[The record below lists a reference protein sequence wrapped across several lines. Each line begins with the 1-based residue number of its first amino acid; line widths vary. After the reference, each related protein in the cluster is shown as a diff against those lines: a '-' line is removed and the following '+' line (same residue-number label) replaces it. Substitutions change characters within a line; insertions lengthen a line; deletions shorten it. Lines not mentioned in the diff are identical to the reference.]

1 MEDQSIG
8 GERPLFHL
16 QNAEV
21 RRVIF
26 PDGES
31 LLKEGRDLKLDQV
44 LFKYK
49 YPLWNDENVTVT
61 DSLFEEMGRSG
72 IWYTNNITIKDTTLQ
87 APKLFRRSKG
97 IKLTNVHFAHVEE
110 TMWTCEDIELTN
122 VQVNGDY
129 FGMNSKHIVAD
140 HLDLV
145 GNYAFDGAEDVL
157 VTNSRLMSKD
167 CFWNTKRVT
176 VKDSILS
183 GEYLA
188 WHSENLTLIN
198 CVIES
203 DQGLNYV
210 DHLTVKNCRIN
221 DSPLLFEYG
230 TNLDVQVIGNL
241 TSVKNPISGTIQA
254 PAIGTIIIDPTK
266 VSTDNLVIKTDNNRD
281 QRILTV
287 DPNPNEQEG
296 EQEDD

>member
-1 MEDQSIG
+1 MTLPQQNTALARPTSFYYLMCQLDRVQYR
-8 GERPLFHL
+8 ERPLFHL

-97 IKLTNVHFAHVEE
+97 IKLTNVHFDHVEETMWTCEDIELTNVHFAHVEE

-183 GEYLA
+183 GEYLG
-188 WHSENLTLIN
+188 
-198 CVIES
+198 
-203 DQGLNYV
+203 Q
-210 DHLTVKNCRIN
+210 
-221 DSPLLFEYG
+221 
-230 TNLDVQVIGNL
+230 VQNVGVN
-241 TSVKNPISGTIQA
+241 
-254 PAIGTIIIDPTK
+254 
-266 VSTDNLVIKTDNNRD
+266 
-281 QRILTV
+281 
-287 DPNPNEQEG
+287 
-296 EQEDD
+296 